1 MWNHTRDDY
10 IAEQYVECP
19 VCGHP
24 TDPEDLKICTDCGRE
39 ICRNAN
45 CGGVC
50 GYSDESTTCDEY
62 VCAECQDENG
72 YCARC
77 AAEPH
82 INMATEGHELN
93 RRVPQTRSERSC
105 VSFYQLL

>member
-82 INMATEGHELN
+82 INQKH
-93 RRVPQTRSERSC
+93 RWKDRERFAEEVMDLARPPVCS
-105 VSFYQLL
+105 S